1 MNAVEIFNAFLTIIR
16 KEVTRF
22 TRIWLQTLVSPA
34 IMIALY
40 FVTIGVIIGSRIGEM
55 GGFSFLQ
62 WMVPGMVMMSVINN
76 AYSNVLSSFFNVKF
90 QKSIEE
96 LLVTPVPNYIIL
108 SGWIFGGMTRGIM
121 VSVLVIIVSLPFV
134 DLTVQNG
141 PLAIFVIILTS
152 MLFSIAGFINALFAE
167 SFDDVSIVPT
177 FILTPLSYLGG
188 IFYSI
193 DLLPEFWRTV
203 SLGNPIL
210 YMVNALRHAV
220 LGSSDL
226 VSMNMSVN
234 FALLMIVCFIVVLFF
249 FALWL
254 LNRGKGIRT

>member
-1 MNAVEIFNAFLTIIR
+1 MTAVEILNAFLTIIR

-108 SGWIFGGMTRGIM
+108 AGWIFGGMTRGIM

-134 DLTVQNG
+134 DLTVQNA
-141 PLAIFVIILTS
+141 PLAIFVILLTS